1 MASSV
6 ILVGGNLVSD
16 TAFRKRLAGRDT
28 GVELQMVVE
37 DLLPSWRVEQA
48 EQSGSVTVEKAD
60 TIMTGPP
67 QPEQYLPR
75 LDQQIYFYDNF
86 CEHL

>member
-28 GVELQMVVE
+28 GVEVQMVVE

-60 TIMTGPP
+60 TITTGPP

-75 LDQQIYFYDNF
+75 LDQLI
-86 CEHL
+86 HL